1 MPLFNFWPDVDL
13 SKLNLDWIISKIK
26 NVEQADA
33 QAQEV
38 LDAAAQI
45 LPVVDQI
52 HDDAEAATGAAR
64 SAAISE
70 QNAANSAQSALGS
83 ATRAVDARDAAED
96 SAESAAASA
105 EEASQSAGSASSA
118 SNNANNYNNAA
129 YENAQRAE
137 AYAIRAETAGSTA
150 GIHAYQGM
158 LAVNDTITLGLP
170 DGTYLLS
177 WFASDAANSSA
188 QVLINLN
195 TGAMLRRTITYNGS
209 GSTGLLFN
217 VISGG
222 MSIRSQLTGDCY
234 YMLTGCEA

>member
-52 HDDAEAATGAAR
+52 HQDAEAATGGAR

-83 ATRAVDARDAAED
+83 ATRAVNAREAAEE
-96 SAESAAASA
+96 SAEAAAASA
-105 EEASQSAGSASSA
+105 EEASQSAGTASSA

-137 AYAIRAETAGSTA
+137 QYALRAETAASTA

-158 LAVNDTITLGLP
+158 IAVNETVTLGVP

-177 WFASDAANSSA
+177 WFANDAANSSA

-217 VISGG
+217 VITGG

-234 YMLTGCEA
+234 YMLTGCES

>member
-1 MPLFNFWPDVDL
+1 MALFDFWPNVDL
-13 SKLNLDWIISKIK
+13 SKLNLDWIMLKIK
-26 NVEQADA
+26 NVEKADA

-52 HDDAEAATGAAR
+52 HEDAEAATEAAATVGNAV
-64 SAAISE
+64 AAIRISE
-70 QNAANSAQSALGS
+70 QNAANSAQVALGYNMQ
-83 ATRAVDARDAAED
+83 AGAARDE
-96 SAESAAASA
+96 AAASA
-105 EEASQSAGSASSA
+105 EEASQSAGTASSA

-137 AYAIRAETAGSTA
+137 QYALRAETAGSTA
-150 GIHAYQGM
+150 GIHAYEGM
-158 LAVNDTITLGLP
+158 LAVNETITLGLP

-177 WFASDAANSSA
+177 WFCNDAANSSA

-195 TGAMLRRTITYNGS
+195 TGMMQRRTITYNGS

-234 YMLTGCEA
+234 YMLTGCES

>member
-26 NVEQADA
+26 NVEQAEA

-38 LDAAAQI
+38 LDAAAEI

-52 HDDAEAATGAAR
+52 HEDAQTASGSAA

-83 ATRAVDARDAAED
+83 ATRAVEAKEDAEQ
-96 SAESAAASA
+96 SASAAAASA
-105 EEASQSAGSASSA
+105 EEASQSAGTASSA

-137 AYAIRAETAGSTA
+137 TYALRAETAGSTA

-158 LAVNDTITLGLP
+158 LAVNETITLGVP

-177 WFASDAANSSA
+177 FFANDAANSSA

-195 TGAMLRRTITYNGS
+195 TGAMQRRTITYNGS

-217 VISGG
+217 VITGG

-234 YMLTGCEA
+234 YMLTGCES

>member
-1 MPLFNFWPDVDL
+1 MPLFNHWPDVDL
-13 SKLNLDWIISKIK
+13 SKLNLDWIIMKIK
-26 NVEQADA
+26 NVEKADA

-52 HDDAEAATGAAR
+52 HEDAEAATGAAR
-64 SAAISE
+64 GAAISM
-70 QNAANSAQSALGS
+70 QDAANSAQSALGS
-83 ATRAVDARDAAED
+83 ATAAVNAKEAAEA
-96 SAESAAASA
+96 SAEEAAASA
-105 EEASQSAGSASSA
+105 EEASQSAGTASSA

-137 AYAIRAETAGSTA
+137 QYALRAETAGSTA
-150 GIHAYQGM
+150 GIHAYEGV

-177 WFASDAANSSA
+177 WFANDAANSSA

-195 TGAMLRRTITYNGS
+195 TGAMQRRTITYNGS

-217 VISGG
+217 VITGG

-234 YMLTGCEA
+234 YMLTGCES

>member
-52 HDDAEAATGAAR
+52 HEDAQAASTAA
-64 SAAISE
+64 SDVQAAMHSVRVSE
-70 QNAANSAQSALGS
+70 QNAALSAQSALGS
-83 ATRAVDARDAAED
+83 ATAAVNAKEAAE
-96 SAESAAASA
+96 ASA
-105 EEASQSAGSASSA
+105 EEASQSAGTASSA

-137 AYAIRAETAGSTA
+137 QYALRAETAGSTA

-177 WFASDAANSSA
+177 WFANDSANSSA

-195 TGAMLRRTITYNGS
+195 TGAMQRRTITYNGS

-217 VISGG
+217 VITGG
-222 MSIRSQLTGDCY
+222 MSIRSQLTSDCY
-234 YMLTGCEA
+234 YMLTGCES

>member
-13 SKLNLDWIISKIK
+13 SKLNLDWIIMKIK
-26 NVEQADA
+26 NVEKADA

-52 HDDAEAATGAAR
+52 HEDAQTA
-64 SAAISE
+64 SAAAENVQGAVHSCQISE
-70 QNAANSAQSALGS
+70 QNAANSAQAALGH
-83 ATRAVDARDAAED
+83 AGAAYQ
-96 SAESAAASA
+96 SAEAAAASA
-105 EEASQSAGSASSA
+105 EEASQSAGTASSA

-137 AYAIRAETAGSTA
+137 TYALRAETAGSTA

-158 LAVNDTITLGLP
+158 IAVNETITLGVP

-177 WFASDAANSSA
+177 FFANDAANSSA

-195 TGAMLRRTITYNGS
+195 TGMMLRRTITYNGS

-217 VISGG
+217 VITGG

-234 YMLTGCEA
+234 YMLTGCES

>member
-13 SKLNLDWIISKIK
+13 SKLNLDWIIMKIK
-26 NVEQADA
+26 NVEKADA

-52 HDDAEAATGAAR
+52 HEDAEAATGGAR

-70 QNAANSAQSALGS
+70 QNAALSAQSALGS
-83 ATRAVDARDAAED
+83 ATRAVNAREAAEE
-96 SAESAAASA
+96 SAEAAAASA
-105 EEASQSAGSASSA
+105 EEASQSAGTASSA

-129 YENAQRAE
+129 YESAQRAE
-137 AYAIRAETAGSTA
+137 QYALRAETAGSTA
-150 GIHAYQGM
+150 GIHAYQGVI
-158 LAVNDTITLGLP
+158 AVNETITLGVP

-177 WFASDAANSSA
+177 FFANDAANSSA

-195 TGAMLRRTITYNGS
+195 TGMMLRRTITYNGS

-217 VISGG
+217 VITGG

-234 YMLTGCEA
+234 YMLTGCES

>member
-1 MPLFNFWPDVDL
+1 MALFDFWPDVDL
-13 SKLNLDWIISKIK
+13 SKLNLDWIIMKIK

-52 HDDAEAATGAAR
+52 HEDAQTA
-64 SAAISE
+64 SAAASDVQGAVHSCQVSE
-70 QNAANSAQSALGS
+70 QNAANSAQAALGH
-83 ATRAVDARDAAED
+83 AGAAFQ
-96 SAESAAASA
+96 SAEAAAASA
-105 EEASQSAGSASSA
+105 EEASQSAGTASSA

-137 AYAIRAETAGSTA
+137 QYALRAETAGSTA

-158 LAVNDTITLGLP
+158 IEVNDTITLGVP
-170 DGTYLLS
+170 DGTYLLT
-177 WFASDAANSSA
+177 WFSNDAANSSA

-195 TGAMLRRTITYNGS
+195 TGTMLRRTITYNGS

-217 VISGG
+217 VITGG

-234 YMLTGCEA
+234 YMLTGCES

>member
-1 MPLFNFWPDVDL
+1 MPLFNHWPDVDL
-13 SKLNLDWIISKIK
+13 SKLNLDWIIMKIK
-26 NVEQADA
+26 NVETADA
-33 QAQEV
+33 QAKEV

-52 HDDAEAATGAAR
+52 HEDAEAATGAAR
-64 SAAISE
+64 GAAISM

-83 ATRAVDARDAAED
+83 ATAAVNAKEAAEA
-96 SAESAAASA
+96 SAEEAAASA
-105 EEASQSAGSASSA
+105 EEASQSAGTASSA

-137 AYAIRAETAGSTA
+137 QYALRAETAGSTA
-150 GIHAYQGM
+150 GIHAYQGV
-158 LAVNDTITLGLP
+158 LAVNDTITLGVP
-170 DGTYLLS
+170 DGTYMLS
-177 WFASDAANSSA
+177 WFCNDASNSSA

-195 TGAMLRRTITYNGS
+195 TGAMQRRTITYNGS

-217 VISGG
+217 VITGG

-234 YMLTGCEA
+234 YMLTGCES